1 MNEWMPMEFW
11 NEDTQEFKTRP
22 LVLQITR
29 NLTSFMT
36 FLIELIRE
44 ILLGG
49 LKLLLHL
56 LVGIGLMQILGQN
69 YQVCHGQSLQ
79 QEQQYLLINL
89 VVKDLHY
96 LLL

>member
-1 MNEWMPMEFW
+1 MDAMEFW
-11 NEDTQEFKTRP
+11 NEDIQEYKTRP

-49 LKLLLHL
+49 IETI
-56 LVGIGLMQILGQN
+56 VSI
-69 YQVCHGQSLQ
+69 Y
-79 QEQQYLLINL
+79 
-89 VVKDLHY
+89 
-96 LLL
+96 